1 MPESET
7 LALFALA
14 AITLIAIPGP
24 NAIYI
29 AARSLSQ
36 GRAAGVASALGVEA
50 GTLLHVAAAA
60 AGLSA
65 LIASSAFAFDAIRYL
80 GVAYL
85 LYLGARAL
93 RGARDRRTLEAERSS
108 LPRAFSEGLLVNL
121 LNPKVALFFL
131 AFLPQFTDPADGSV
145 AVQTLVLGVV
155 FFAIALA
162 MDLMYALAASAVG
175 ARLPWGGDAARRRE
189 RVTGVIYLALGGVA
203 AAAGGR

>member
-1 MPESET
+1 VPDPAT
-7 LALFALA
+7 LGLFALA
-14 AITLIAIPGP
+14 AIALIAIPGP

-29 AARSLSQ
+29 SARSLSQ

-65 LIASSAFAFDAIRYL
+65 LIASSDFAFDAIRYL
-80 GVAYL
+80 GVADL
-85 LYLGARAL
+85 LYLGIRAL
-93 RGARDRRTLEAERSS
+93 RGEPHRTTPGAGRSS
-108 LPRAFSEGLLVNL
+108 LPRAFSEGLLVNV

-145 AVQTLVLGVV
+145 AAQTLVLGAV

-162 MDLMYALAASAVG
+162 MDLVYALAPSAIG
-175 ARLPWGGDAARRRE
+175 ARVPWGSDAARRRE
-189 RVTGVIYLALGGVA
+189 RLTGGIYLVLGALA
-203 AAAGGR
+203 AVAGGR